1 MIKADIIHNAVDIKY
16 LENDKSIELLSLLSI
31 NLSLIN
37 VLHTL
42 FSPLDF
48 LLKRACETI
57 HYYPLFVHTHHKSSK
72 ITVKMILNIAS

>member
-37 VLHTL
+37 VLHTHFFL
-42 FSPLDF
+42 LDF
-48 LLKRACETI
+48 LLKRACELFIII
-57 HYYPLFVHTHHKSSK
+57 HYLYTHIISLPK
-72 ITVKMILNIAS
+72 